1 MSRLFWK
8 IFVWFLVA
16 MFLVGST
23 LALSVASNRN
33 AQEVRRLRAFVER
46 VARLE
51 AEHAARV
58 YEVGGPAELDRYLAE
73 RNGGEP
79 NRGGLCDGDGNNVLK
94 GREDARTGALI
105 ARAFLTDETQFESDR
120 AGRLLAQRT
129 YGPSGKPYVFCTN
142 AAPPPLG
149 PFRPN
154 LRDLLLRIAMI

>member
-23 LALSVASNRN
+23 LALSVAASRN
-33 AQEVRRLRAFVER
+33 AVEVRRLRAYVER

-58 YEVGGPAELDRYLAE
+58 YEVGGPVELEKYLAE

-79 NRGGLCDGDGNNVLK
+79 NQAALFAADGKDVLK
-94 GREDARTGALI
+94 GQRIDGSGRSLSAL
-105 ARAFLTDETQFESDR
+105 F
-120 AGRLLAQRT
+120 
-129 YGPSGKPYVFCTN
+129 
-142 AAPPPLG
+142 
-149 PFRPN
+149 
-154 LRDLLLRIAMI
+154 

>member
-33 AQEVRRLRAFVER
+33 AEELRRLRAFVER

-58 YEVGGPAELDRYLAE
+58 YEVGGPVELDKYLAE
-73 RNGGEP
+73 RSGGEP
-79 NRGGLCDGDGNNVLK
+79 NRAGLFDADGIEVLK
-94 GREDARTGALI
+94 GQQDTRIRPLI
-105 ARAFLTDETQFESDR
+105 ARALGTYETQFES
-120 AGRLLAQRT
+120 
-129 YGPSGKPYVFCTN
+129 
-142 AAPPPLG
+142 
-149 PFRPN
+149 
-154 LRDLLLRIAMI
+154 

>member
-33 AQEVRRLRAFVER
+33 AQEARRLRAFVER
-46 VARLE
+46 VERLE

-58 YEVGGPAELDRYLAE
+58 YEVGGPAELDKYLAE

-79 NRGGLCDGDGNNVLK
+79 NRAGLYGADGKDVLK
-94 GREDARTGALI
+94 GQEDTRIGPLI
-105 ARAFLTDETQFESDR
+105 AR
-120 AGRLLAQRT
+120 
-129 YGPSGKPYVFCTN
+129 
-142 AAPPPLG
+142 
-149 PFRPN
+149 
-154 LRDLLLRIAMI
+154 